1 MNGLLIGIAWIGTLL
16 TLSEIH
22 YWVGHDGSDLP
33 LLLAFILFSIVVI
46 SIALIQD
53 RTKKD

>member
-46 SIALIQD
+46 VVALIQD